1 MQNGVERL
9 DKAFEWL
16 VLFLTLMFATFFQ
29 WIALV
34 WQKEISEQP
43 DFLTPLVFAIRLFLI
58 PIILTVISW
67 LGKIIIQEQNRKM
80 FFRKFAWIW
89 GMLQLWWYIFLTSI
103 LVTLEMP
110 SESTSIAMAIAIIG
124 MLPLSIIFYRR
135 IMNLYKT
142 GLSDIPFWK
151 SRWWDYGTTLIA
163 MVSIVC
169 FIGFIFATLQPIPQS
184 P

>member
-1 MQNGVERL
+1 MEKEVEKL

-16 VLFLTLMFATFFQ
+16 VLFLTLAFATFFQ

-34 WQKEISEQP
+34 WQEEISELP
-43 DFLTPLVFAIRLFLI
+43 NFLAPLVFAIRLFFL
-58 PIILTVISW
+58 PIIIIVISW
-67 LGKIIIQEQNRKM
+67 LGKIIIQEQSKKM

-89 GMLQLWWYIFLTSI
+89 GMLQFWWYMFLTSI
-103 LVTLEMP
+103 LVTLDMP
-110 SESTSIAMAIAIIG
+110 IESTAIAMVIAIFG
-124 MLPLSIIFYRR
+124 MLPLSYIFYRR

-163 MVSIVC
+163 IVSIIC
-169 FIGFIFATLQPIPQS
+169 FISFIFATLQPIPQLS
-184 P
+184 